1 MPNLN
6 ERTTSSFPLSIG
18 TALALE
24 SVFLEG
30 PMPHYDNERKIPNV
44 VKLNN
49 YSEIWINLTTL
60 IRNISGA
67 SDKTAF
73 TIASP
78 KEIMDILISEI
89 DVINDLFAI
98 EGKGV
103 CIPRYYYCSYKQL
116 KASYK
121 EDKVKFRKE
130 KTDLQLVYSDKV
142 NKTLKLLF
150 NSTDEYSLFD
160 SQIKS
165 DLYTNSLII
174 THIPYDLLSSSKF
187 NKLDLLETHTGKLKT
202 KHDWYSKYYP
212 VGNIDLSNLPFLKIL
227 LLILGD
233 HVLIQPNDIRL
244 RRLITEVAEK
254 GKWTTATTLEK
265 VMHDFEIHVHEP
277 FVVQYL
283 KSL

>member
-6 ERTTSSFPLSIG
+6 NRTTSSFPLSIG

-24 SVFLEG
+24 SIFIEG
-30 PMPHYDNERKIPNV
+30 PMPYYDKERNIPNV

-49 YSEIWINLTTL
+49 YSEIWINLKTL

-67 SDKTAF
+67 SDKDIF
-73 TIASP
+73 TRANP
-78 KEIMDILISEI
+78 KEIMEILIAEI
-89 DVINDLFAI
+89 DVINDLFSI
-98 EGKGV
+98 EGRGV
-103 CIPRYYYCSYKQL
+103 CVPRYYNCNYDKL
-116 KASYK
+116 KSKYR

-130 KTDLQLVYSDKV
+130 KTDLQLIYTDKV
-142 NKTLKLLF
+142 NKTLKMLF
-150 NSTDEYSLFD
+150 DNTDEYSLFD
-160 SQIKS
+160 SEIRS
-165 DLYTNSLII
+165 DMHTNSLII
-174 THIPYDLLSSSKF
+174 THVPYDLLSYNNF

-202 KHDWYSKYYP
+202 KHEWYTKYYP
-212 VGNIDLSNLPFLKIL
+212 IGNIDLSNLPFLKIL
-227 LLILGD
+227 LLVLGD

-265 VMHDFEIHVHEP
+265 VKHDFEIHINEP